1 MASAADDID
10 LPSLSSPVLA
20 CGNNG
25 QRYRD
30 GYRNFLLAKI
40 GRWQPPVIGHGIL
53 AGKYLTEYRDS
64 LK

>member
-10 LPSLSSPVLA
+10 LSSLSSPVLA
-20 CGNNG
+20 CGNDS

-40 GRWQPPVIGHGIL
+40 GHWQPPQQANIDKMCRQFVV
-53 AGKYLTEYRDS
+53 S
-64 LK
+64 